1 MATGNPRNK
10 VALAPGR
17 SLMDWIR
24 LTNSGVDL
32 TGVGGRRRE
41 VTKDELARHSR
52 PGDLWMA
59 LRGQVYN
66 VTRYVEYHPGG
77 ADELMRAAGADG
89 TELFDS
95 VHRWVN
101 YEGMLSKCL
110 VGKYVGE
117 QSLAKSL
124 IRKALGVGGGG
135 GGSSGNSLAPPPG
148 PASLRPPAPA
158 PARPP
163 PRPAAGPDFD
173 WFQSPQQL
181 HLITYCRQPG
191 LTADDVSVRLTGRR
205 LLCRVYLRDSVF
217 TLHWE
222 LPEDV
227 SPDAH
232 TSVSSAGKV
241 EIVLEKRRAAQWAS
255 TGRVLAGHRTSTPLA
270 QFCPEF
276 VSFVLVE
283 RRPVSHDT
291 RLLLLQPP
299 AGCSLRVPLGF
310 HVFVRRTVC
319 GAQLERPYTPVPES
333 VGEAA
338 AAAAAAERQLCLM
351 VKVYP
356 DGVLTPQLDA
366 LRLGQTLEVSEPVG
380 TFRRRPQDVAELVAL
395 AAGTGLTPMV
405 GLVRAVLDQSAEAP
419 VRLVTFVRRQRDL
432 LWPDQWA
439 ALAERQARF
448 SVLHVLSEEEAESAW
463 SGRRGR
469 VSAPLLEELIPE
481 PARPGLLV
489 AVCGPTAFS
498 AACSRLLAE
507 LGVPGQQVHVFDG

>member
-59 LRGQVYN
+59 LRGQ
-66 VTRYVEYHPGG
+66 
-77 ADELMRAAGADG
+77 
-89 TELFDS
+89 LFDS

-124 IRKALGVGGGG
+124 IRKALG
-135 GGSSGNSLAPPPG
+135 
-148 PASLRPPAPA
+148 
-158 PARPP
+158 
-163 PRPAAGPDFD
+163 
-173 WFQSPQQL
+173 SPQQL

-227 SPDAH
+227 SPDSQ
-232 TSVSSAGKV
+232 TSVSPAGKV

-333 VGEAA
+333 VGEVAS
-338 AAAAAAERQLCLM
+338 AAAERQLCLM

-469 VSAPLLEELIPE
+469 V
-481 PARPGLLV
+481 
-489 AVCGPTAFS
+489 
-498 AACSRLLAE
+498 RLLAE

>member
-24 LTNSGVDL
+24 LTNSGADL
-32 TGVGGRRRE
+32 TGVGGRRRDVNKE
-41 VTKDELARHSR
+41 ELARHCR

-89 TELFDS
+89 TQLFDS

-117 QSLAKSL
+117 ESIAKAL
-124 IRKALGVGGGG
+124 LRKALGVGSSSS
-135 GGSSGNSLAPPPG
+135 SSGNSLAPPPG
-148 PASLRPPAPA
+148 PATLRPPA

-163 PRPAAGPDFD
+163 PRAPAGPDFD
-173 WFQSPQQL
+173 WFQSPQEL
-181 HLITYCRQPG
+181 HLITYCRQPA
-191 LTADDVSVRLTGRR
+191 LSADDVSVRLTGRR

-222 LPEDV
+222 LPEEV
-227 SPDAH
+227 SPDAQ
-232 TSVSSAGKV
+232 TTVSSAGKV
-241 EIVLEKRRAAQWAS
+241 EIVLRKRRAAQWAS
-255 TGRVLAGHRTSTPLA
+255 TGRVLAGHRSSTPLA
-270 QFCPEF
+270 EFGPEF
-276 VSFVLVE
+276 APFVLVE
-283 RRPVSHDT
+283 RRPVNHDT
-291 RLLLLQPP
+291 RLLVLRPP
-299 AGCSLRVPLGF
+299 AGCSARLPLGF
-310 HVFVRRTVC
+310 HVYVRRTAC

-333 VGEAA
+333 VAA
-338 AAAAAAERQLCLM
+338 PADGQQLCLM

-366 LRLGQTLEVSEPVG
+366 MRLGQTLEVSEPVG
-380 TFRRRPQDVAELVAL
+380 TFRRRPADVSELVAL

-405 GLVRAVLDQSAEAP
+405 RLAQAVLTDSAEAP
-419 VRLVTFVRRQRDL
+419 VRLVTFCRRQRDL
-432 LWPDQWA
+432 VWTDQWA
-439 ALAERQARF
+439 ALAEREPRF
-448 SVLHVLSEEEAESAW
+448 SALAVLSEEQEGSEW

-469 VSAPLLEELIPE
+469 VSAPLLEELLPA

-489 AVCGPTAFS
+489 AVCGPTGFS
-498 AACSRLLAE
+498 AECVRLLDD
-507 LGVPGQQVHVFDG
+507 LGVPQQQVHVFDG